1 VQALQ
6 PNPAN
11 LASPLV
17 SGGPNDP
24 PKTGWSAVPPAAAP
38 GDDFGQAPSD
48 ARLTIVPD
56 TAVAVPPARHSLRV
70 NVPSDAAVVLPLPG
84 ESKRSL
90 FEPFIYTNEQ
100 FTKTGS
106 GQTQGK
112 LKKRCVFPLL
122 RDSPR
127 ARGAQIR
134 PGSEAR
140 NGQGRYAESTFLGG
154 TICA

>member
-84 ESKRSL
+84 ESKRS
-90 FEPFIYTNEQ
+90 F
-100 FTKTGS
+100 
-106 GQTQGK
+106 
-112 LKKRCVFPLL
+112 
-122 RDSPR
+122 
-127 ARGAQIR
+127 
-134 PGSEAR
+134 
-140 NGQGRYAESTFLGG
+140 
-154 TICA
+154 